1 MTKTTMG
8 IIGIIVVVLIAV
20 GWWSSRG
27 PVVTAPVITN
37 EAVNVTEPVTST
49 TSDASANVIQ
59 PVAVKISGSEFSY
72 APATIS
78 AKVGQEVTVT
88 YTNTGKYPHNFV
100 INELGVKSQ
109 TIKSGETATFS
120 FTPNKTG
127 TFSFYCSLPNHRE
140 QGMVGTISVN

>member
-1 MTKTTMG
+1 MG
-8 IIGIIVVVLIAV
+8 IIGSILVVLIAAS
-20 GWWSSRG
+20 WWFSRG
-27 PVVTAPVITN
+27 PVVILPPLPN

-49 TSDASANVIQ
+49 TPDASANVIQ
-59 PVAVKISGSEFSY
+59 PETVKISGSEFSY

-100 INELGVKSQ
+100 INELGIKSQ

-140 QGMVGTISVN
+140 QGMVGTLSVN